1 MSYCSDVGL
10 MFYTTNQ
17 KEVPFPVIKFW
28 FDENFPKKEA
38 ENKWVARIDY
48 GDDYVYV
55 FYSSVK
61 WYDGYDHPKKVRNAI
76 ANFCH
81 AFKDKSEYVA
91 YDFIR
96 IGEDDTD
103 IEFDYSEYSE
113 YRLGC
118 RREIVIN

>member
-1 MSYCSDVGL
+1 MGYRSDVGL

-17 KEVPFPVIKFW
+17 QEVPFPAIKLW
-28 FDENFPKKEA
+28 FDENFPKREA
-38 ENKWVARIDY
+38 EGEWAAWIDY

-61 WYDGYDHPKKVRNAI
+61 WYDDYDHPQKVQNDI
-76 ANFCH
+76 TNFYH
-81 AFKDKSEYVA
+81 AFKGKSEYVA

-96 IGEDDTD
+96 IGEDDND